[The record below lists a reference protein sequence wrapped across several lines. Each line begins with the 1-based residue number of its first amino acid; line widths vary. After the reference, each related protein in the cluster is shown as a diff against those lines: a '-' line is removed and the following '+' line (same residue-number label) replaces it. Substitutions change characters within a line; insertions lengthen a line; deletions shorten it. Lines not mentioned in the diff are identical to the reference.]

1 MSTGAIITMVLGC
14 TALWG
19 GFIVSVILN
28 FKWDGRNKAGYTDK
42 SE

>member
-19 GFIVSVILN
+19 GFIVSVILI
-28 FKWDGRNKAGYTDK
+28 DGGIARKAQR
-42 SE
+42 

>member
-19 GFIVSVILN
+19 GFIVSVIIN
-28 FKWDGRNKAGYTDK
+28 FRAAAKKGGK
-42 SE
+42 

>member
-1 MSTGAIITMVLGC
+1 MSTAAIITMALGC

-28 FKWDGRNKAGYTDK
+28 FKWDGRNRDGYK
-42 SE
+42 